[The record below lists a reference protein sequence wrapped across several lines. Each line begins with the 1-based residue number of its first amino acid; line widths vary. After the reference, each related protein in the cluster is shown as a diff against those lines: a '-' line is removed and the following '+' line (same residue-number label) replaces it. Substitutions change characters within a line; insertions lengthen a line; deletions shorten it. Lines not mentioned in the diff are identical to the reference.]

1 MNLPCGNWLRFVAVA
16 LRLKDPPPC
25 ARARSL
31 ERLMTIAPLPSNEAD
46 RLATL
51 HDLAVLDTPPE
62 PAFDDLTRLAATL
75 CGAPIA
81 LVSVVDAERQWFKSR
96 YGIDATETPREVAF
110 CTHAILDTA
119 LFVVEDATAD
129 DRFWDNPLVTGEPN
143 IRFYAGMPLITPDG
157 HAVGTLCVIDR
168 VPRTLRDDQREA
180 LRVLARQVVAQLQL
194 RRQVASLQFR
204 ELVHAREHETFRVL
218 FEQSSDAHLI
228 FDERDGILDCNRA
241 AVNMLRCRD
250 KSEVLASHPAV
261 LSPEFQPDGRRS
273 LDKCVDMDAAARR
286 HGFHR
291 FDWTHRRADGE
302 EFPCEVTLTPVE
314 LHGRPALLV
323 VWHDLTDRK
332 QAEDALRENG
342 ERWRRQQNALLE
354 LTREDLRG
362 ADEAVGPGFLAV
374 VARALRVERVS
385 VWYLSPDRAAL
396 RCVGLYESPL
406 DRHSS
411 GVTLTAP
418 VYPNYFRALV
428 SEEVIAASDAAT
440 DPRTSE
446 FRDGYLRP
454 LGIAAMLDAPL
465 RLAGQVRGVLCHEHV
480 GSPRAWTADEQVF
493 ALAAANI
500 LSLAAEQA
508 ERKRAEDAL
517 RESEERFRSVV
528 DRLAEGVVLLDRDSR
543 RVLRA
548 NPAFLAMLGY
558 TAEEMAA
565 LTLYDFVAHD
575 PADIDA
581 NMVEVATR
589 GQFHLGVRRYKRKD
603 RELVHVTVSG
613 SLLALD
619 GRPVLCLLVQD
630 VTAEK
635 RAADALRASEALLDS
650 AFESAAIGMS
660 LVAPDGRWLRVN
672 RSLTAFLGYSPAEL
686 LATDFQTLTHP
697 DDLDADL
704 ALVRQVLAGEVR
716 AYHMEKRYFHKDGR
730 TLHALLSVSLVRDTA
745 GVPLYFVSQIQ
756 DIGQRKAAEEA
767 VRASELKFR
776 LVVDRLAEGMF
787 VVDPAAN
794 RFVEVNAAM
803 LEMLGYTAD
812 EFLAL
817 SLTGLVAGESSETVG
832 RNTAAVHESLAKHG
846 RCDLGRKHLRRKD
859 GGVVPVEVRMSLVPT
874 GDAGLHAVIIR
885 DITEQVA
892 AEERLFEYQLSL
904 EEANAKLRA
913 LAATDGLTG
922 IRNRAA
928 FNDRLTEEYDRA
940 ARFGR
945 PLSLLLMDVDHF
957 KMFNDSFG
965 HPAGDDV
972 LKTVARTLVT
982 TARITDFVA
991 RYGGEEFVIILP
1003 DTDIAGAM
1011 VVAERCRRAIA
1022 AVSWRER
1029 AVTVSVGVST
1039 RTGDTAEAADLVKQ
1053 ADEALYRSKAAGR
1066 NRVLQGC
1073 RAVPTTALTRMVALS
1088 EPDA

>member
-1 MNLPCGNWLRFVAVA
+1 MTAA
-16 LRLKDPPPC
+16 PPP
-25 ARARSL
+25 L
-31 ERLMTIAPLPSNEAD
+31 NESD

-51 HDLAVLDTPPE
+51 RALAVLDTPPE

-75 CGAPIA
+75 CGTPIA
-81 LVSVVDAERQWFKSR
+81 LVSLVDDCRQWFKSR

-129 DRFWDNPLVTGEPN
+129 DRFRDNPLVIGEPN

-204 ELVHAREHETFRVL
+204 ELVQAREHETFRVL

-250 KSEVLASHPAV
+250 KSEVLALHPAV

-273 LDKCVDMDAAARR
+273 LDKCVEMDAAARR
-286 HGFHR
+286 DGFHR
-291 FDWTHRRADGE
+291 FDWMHRRTDGE

-314 LHGRPALLV
+314 LRGRPVLLV

-332 QAEDALRENG
+332 RAEDALRESG
-342 ERWRRQQNALLE
+342 ERWQRQQNALLE

-493 ALAAANI
+493 ALAAANV

-508 ERKRAEDAL
+508 ERRRAEDAL
-517 RESEERFRSVV
+517 RASEGLFRLVWEQS
-528 DRLAEGVVLLDRDSR
+528 AEGMRLTDSSGTVLM
-543 RVLRA
+543 A
-548 NPAFLAMLGY
+548 NPAYRRLVGRADDEVVGRPFTEAYADAERAEGLAKFRRRFADRAARGQ
-558 TAEEMAA
+558 AESEV
-565 LTLYDFVAHD
+565 LLLDGSRRWF
-575 PADIDA
+575 
-581 NMVEVATR
+581 EVADSYLDLP
-589 GQFHLGVRRYKRKD
+589 GQAP
-603 RELVHVTVSG
+603 
-613 SLLALD
+613 LLLTAF
-619 GRPVLCLLVQD
+619 RD
-630 VTAEK
+630 VTDRR

-650 AFESAAIGMS
+650 AFENAAIGMS

-672 RSLTAFLGYSPAEL
+672 RSLSVFLGYSPAEL

-697 DDLDADL
+697 DDLNADL
-704 ALVRQVLAGEVR
+704 ALVHQVLAGEIPS
-716 AYHMEKRYFHKDGR
+716 YQMEKKYFHKDGR
-730 TLHALLSVSLVRDTA
+730 TLHAMLSVSLVRDA
-745 GVPLYFVSQIQ
+745 SDAPLYFVSQIQ
-756 DIGQRKAAEEA
+756 DIGLRKAAEEA

-776 LVVDRLAEGMF
+776 LVLDRLAEGMF
-787 VVDPAAN
+787 VIDPATG
-794 RFVEVNAAM
+794 RFAEVNAA
-803 LEMLGYTAD
+803 LLAMLGYTAD
-812 EFLAL
+812 EFL
-817 SLTGLVAGESSETVG
+817 SLTLTELVAGEPPESVG
-832 RNTAAVHESLAKHG
+832 RNFEGIHDALAKHG
-846 RCDLGRKHLRRKD
+846 RHDLGRKHLRRRD
-859 GGVVPVEVRMSLVPT
+859 GGVVPVEVRVSLVPT
-874 GDAGLHAVIIR
+874 GGDGLHAVIVR
-885 DITEQVA
+885 DMTEQVA
-892 AEERLFEYQLSL
+892 AENRVFEYQLSL
-904 EEANAKLRA
+904 EEANVKLKA

-922 IRNRAA
+922 VRNRAA
-928 FNDRLTEEYDRA
+928 FNDRLSEEYDRA
-940 ARFGR
+940 TRSGR
-945 PLSLLLMDVDHF
+945 SLSLLLMDVDHF
-957 KMFNDSFG
+957 KMFNDTFG

-982 TARITDFVA
+982 TVRITDFVA
-991 RYGGEEFVIILP
+991 RYGGEEFVVILP
-1003 DTDIAGAM
+1003 DTDCAGAM
-1011 VVAERCRRAIA
+1011 VLAERCRRAIA
-1022 AVSWRER
+1022 DVVWRQR
-1029 AVTVSVGVST
+1029 AVTVSIGVST
-1039 RTGDTAEAADLVKQ
+1039 LSVAQLDAAELVKL
-1053 ADEALYRSKAAGR
+1053 ADEALYWSKAAGR
-1066 NRVLQGC
+1066 NRIQHGSVT
-1073 RAVPTTALTRMVALS
+1073 VPTACLTRTVTS
-1088 EPDA
+1088 G